1 MAKTANNV
9 EELFGTL
16 QQSVVESWRKHLKT
30 SKYSSHMALNDF
42 YDKMPDL
49 VDQLIEDYMGVK
61 GEKVD
66 DYKCI
71 FTAEDMDVYEYLKAL
86 RALVKDGTSKFLSDS
101 ELKSDVDSI
110 LSLIDSTLYKLKEL
124 SENKVNT
131 KMSLK
136 NFLLESIQDA
146 SINESYD
153 EGEDMLNGFKKLS
166 KKTRNLDPKAINKY
180 IPSNELKPWMGEC
193 IGMYVGRLI
202 DSADTALS
210 DEYEDDKAGFFED
223 EWSNIA
229 TLEEFDIDAVREE
242 SKYLSDDV
250 DDDEITD
257 AIKKWV
263 PYIYKKVN
271 GSDIEI
277 PY

>member
-86 RALVKDGTSKFLSDS
+86 RALVKGGTSKFLSDS

-136 NFLLESIQDA
+136 NFLLESMQDT

-180 IPSNELKPWMGEC
+180 SPSNELKPWMGEC

-202 DSADTALS
+202 DSADAALS
-210 DEYEDDKAGFFED
+210 DEYEDDKAKFFED

-229 TLEEFDIDAVREE
+229 ALEEFDIDDVREE

>member
-42 YDKMPDL
+42 YDEMPDL

-136 NFLLESIQDA
+136 NFLLESIQDT

-153 EGEDMLNGFKKLS
+153 EGEDMLNGFK
-166 KKTRNLDPKAINKY
+166 
-180 IPSNELKPWMGEC
+180 
-193 IGMYVGRLI
+193 
-202 DSADTALS
+202 
-210 DEYEDDKAGFFED
+210 
-223 EWSNIA
+223 
-229 TLEEFDIDAVREE
+229 
-242 SKYLSDDV
+242 
-250 DDDEITD
+250 
-257 AIKKWV
+257 
-263 PYIYKKVN
+263 
-271 GSDIEI
+271 
-277 PY
+277 

>member
-1 MAKTANNV
+1 
-9 EELFGTL
+9 
-16 QQSVVESWRKHLKT
+16 
-30 SKYSSHMALNDF
+30 MALNDF
-42 YDKMPDL
+42 YKEMPDL
-49 VDQLIEDYMGVK
+49 VDQLIEDYTGVK

-136 NFLLESIQDA
+136 NFLLESIQDT

-202 DSADTALS
+202 DSADAALG

-223 EWSNIA
+223 EWPNIA

-242 SKYLSDDV
+242 SKFLSDDV

-271 GSDIEI
+271 GSDIEM

>member
-16 QQSVVESWRKHLKT
+16 QQSVVEGWRKHLKT

-42 YDKMPDL
+42 YDEMPDL

-136 NFLLESIQDA
+136 NFLLESMQDT

-153 EGEDMLNGFKKLS
+153 EDMDMFKGLEYLGKRTRSLN
-166 KKTRNLDPKAINKY
+166 PKAINKY
-180 IPSNELKPWMGEC
+180 IPANEMKPWMGVF
-193 IGMYVGRLI
+193 IAIYVHKLL
-202 DSADTALS
+202 DCAYTAFI
-210 DEYEDDKAGFFED
+210 DEYEFEEDNFFKEQ
-223 EWSNIA
+223 WPNI
-229 TLEEFDIDAVREE
+229 LPLSEFDLDEARGYT
-242 SKYLSDDV
+242 KHKFDDV
-250 DDDEITD
+250 SDDEIIE
-257 AIKKWV
+257 AIKKWL
-263 PYIYKKVN
+263 PYIYEKIN